1 MSTLF
6 MARLV
11 VDACRLAETF
21 TAMSLSHRRLLVALL
36 VVCLGTLAAP
46 LDTAVNIAF
55 PSITAAFGL
64 EQAGIRWVIISYVL
78 TYASLTLAFGKL
90 GDLLGYRRVFVAGL
104 AVSTLGFAAC
114 AVAPNFIALLIGRI
128 LQGVGAALTWSCAPA
143 LATTL
148 YPESER
154 TRVLGFYLAAI
165 AVGSALGPLVGGVLV
180 QSYGWRVVFWG
191 RLPLVLVGL
200 SMAWL
205 IPATPRVT
213 GQRRYDWTG
222 AFLLIG
228 WLGALLLA
236 AARPEMKYAAAAT
249 GALLVGGLACFSAF
263 LVHESR
269 HIDPIVRPSLFQEP
283 AFLVLNLASIAVN
296 LAGFAVMLLVP
307 FHLAGSAG
315 LAPGLGGV
323 VLGSNAMGIIVGSF
337 AAGRLAA
344 SFGQTPIAYLGT
356 AISVVG
362 LTLIATWTA
371 HAGPIH
377 MAICLGLQG
386 VGLGLFQVAYSDR
399 VLATLPQSDRGVAG
413 SLTLVT
419 RTLGVIGAAA
429 GLTALN
435 DALAASAAIAGR
447 ADAAFVGFQQTF
459 AVVAAGLGLGLCLV
473 CATATIN
480 RKRKPA

>member
-1 MSTLF
+1 
-6 MARLV
+6 
-11 VDACRLAETF
+11 
-21 TAMSLSHRRLLVALL
+21 MSLSRRRLLVALL

-64 EQAGIRWVIISYVL
+64 EQASIRWVIISYVL

-104 AVSTLGFAAC
+104 TISALGFAAC

-180 QSYGWRVVFWG
+180 QSYGWRAVFWG

-200 SMAWL
+200 CMAWL
-205 IPATPRVT
+205 IPAAPRTT
-213 GQRRYDWTG
+213 GQRRYDWPG
-222 AFLLIG
+222 ALLLMG

-236 AARPEMKYAAAAT
+236 AARPEMEYAVAAT
-249 GALLVGGLACFSAF
+249 GALLVVGLTCLTAF

-269 HIDPIVRPSLFQEP
+269 HADPIVRPSLFQEP

-315 LAPGLGGV
+315 LAPGLAGL
-323 VLGSNAMGIIVGSF
+323 VLACNATGIIVGSF
-337 AAGRLAA
+337 AAGRLAVP
-344 SFGQTPIAYLGT
+344 FGQTRTAYLGT

-371 HAGPIH
+371 QAGPVH
-377 MAICLGLQG
+377 MAVCLGLQG

-399 VLATLPQSDRGVAG
+399 VLATLPRSDRGVAG

-435 DALAASAAIAGR
+435 HTFVASAASVGR
-447 ADAAFVGFQQTF
+447 ADAVLVGFQQTF
-459 AVVAAGLGLGLCLV
+459 AVVAAALGLGLCLV
-473 CATATIN
+473 GAAATIN
-480 RKRKPA
+480 RRRKPA